1 MNLEFHQSIT
11 NPQNQNLKLFLKLII
26 PNSESSLK
34 IILPLNLSY
43 YGNVILFITSNFSF
57 LKLN

>member
-26 PNSESSLK
+26 
-34 IILPLNLSY
+34 ILDIDL
-43 YGNVILFITSNFSF
+43 
-57 LKLN
+57 